1 MSEITPDLRTAT
13 AEVPGQVS
21 ETTGFQPSNSDLRP
35 PTSGLRPTYQAA
47 RAVAGTIETHFA
59 AHIAAAHERGEE
71 ALAPN
76 PDRAAIEAIIDA
88 TFWAS
93 LRKEEGRSPKISLA
107 FFPPEQVPQ
116 PLIFERPLPLTPK
129 VLTKLGPAVER
140 PGVHLGVFT
149 ARHESSATSG
159 ELQVWGATRK
169 VPSFCFVLEVIEPGL
184 LVIKHRRMAG
194 FGKFANVA
202 VLKGEEVKIVD
213 EQGAS
218 LPDCPALLAVLL
230 PFTSPGSWDH
240 RFNLHVQLAA
250 SMRAHGHGGSLLV
263 VPTGSES
270 WRNSIVQPVL
280 YSVTPPF
287 SALAELMRQE
297 VNETNENWLDAAVR
311 RAVDTVAGLTAVDGA
326 TIINDQYEVLAFGA
340 KIGRLDRGPA
350 VEQMVATEPVVG
362 DHPVLIHPAQNGGTR
377 HLSAAQ
383 FVHDQRDAMALV
395 ASQDGRFT
403 VFAWSPCEEMVHAH
417 RVDTLLL

>member
-1 MSEITPDLRTAT
+1 MFGGPRVLAVASPELQLLI
-13 AEVPGQVS
+13 
-21 ETTGFQPSNSDLRP
+21 ETRNMYRES
-35 PTSGLRPTYQAA
+35 TYQAA
-47 RAVAGTIETHFA
+47 RTVAAPVEAHFA
-59 AHIAAAHERGEE
+59 RHIAAARERGEQE
-71 ALAPN
+71 LAPQ
-76 PDRAAIEAIIDA
+76 PDAEAIEAIIDA

-93 LRKEEGRSPKISLA
+93 LRREEGQSPKISLA
-107 FFPPEQVPQ
+107 FFPHEQVPQ
-116 PLIFERPLPLTPK
+116 PLIFERPLPLTPG

-140 PGVHLGVFT
+140 PGVHLGVW
-149 ARHESSATSG
+149 RDSAG
-159 ELQVWGATRK
+159 ELHVWGATRK

-184 LVIKHRRMAG
+184 LVVKHRRRDG

-202 VLKGEEVKIVD
+202 VLKGEQVKVID

-218 LPDCPALLAVLL
+218 LPECPPLLKALL

-240 RFNLHVQLAA
+240 KFNLLVQLAA
-250 SMRAHGHGGSLLV
+250 SMRAHEHGGSLLV
-263 VPTGSES
+263 VPAGSEA
-270 WRNSIVQPVL
+270 WRQSIVHPIL

-297 VNETNENWLDAAVR
+297 VNDTNENLVVAAVG

-326 TIINDQYEVLAFGA
+326 TVINDQYEVLAFGA
-340 KIGRLDRGPA
+340 KIRRPEGSPP

-362 DHPVLIHPAQNGGTR
+362 DQAVVIHPAQNGGTR

-383 FVHDQRDAMALV
+383 FVHDQKDAVALV

-403 VFAWSPCEEMVHAH
+403 VFAWSPCEQMVHAH
-417 RVDTLLL
+417 RVDSLLL

>member
-1 MSEITPDLRTAT
+1 MTTEITAPIRQT
-13 AEVPGQVS
+13 
-21 ETTGFQPSNSDLRP
+21 
-35 PTSGLRPTYQAA
+35 TYQAA
-47 RAVAGTIETHFA
+47 RAVASTIEAHFA
-59 AHIAAAHERGEE
+59 RHIKNARARGEE
-71 ALAPN
+71 ELAPN

-93 LRKEEGRSPKISLA
+93 LRREEGRSPKISLA
-107 FFPPEQVPQ
+107 FFPHDQVPQ
-116 PLIFERPLPLTPK
+116 PLIFERTLPLTPD

-140 PGVHLGVFT
+140 PGVHLGVD
-149 ARHESSATSG
+149 RGRDG
-159 ELQVWGATRK
+159 ELHVWGATRK
-169 VPSFCFVLEVIEPGL
+169 VPSLCFVLEVIEPGL
-184 LVIKHRRMAG
+184 LVIKHRRRDG

-213 EQGAS
+213 EHGAS
-218 LPDCPALLAVLL
+218 LPDCPALLAALV

-240 RFNLHVQLAA
+240 KFNLHVQLAA

-263 VPTGSES
+263 VPAGTEA
-270 WRNSIVQPVL
+270 WRQSIVHPIL
-280 YSVTPPF
+280 YSVTPAF

-297 VNETNENWLDAAVR
+297 VNEVNENLLVAAVQ

-340 KIGRLDRGPA
+340 KIRRPSGSVPA
-350 VEQMVATEPVVG
+350 EQMVMTEPVVG
-362 DHPVLIHPAQNGGTR
+362 DSPVVIQPAQNGGTR

-383 FVHDQRDAMALV
+383 FIHDQRDALALV

-403 VFAWSPCEEMVHAH
+403 VFAWSPCEQMVHAH
-417 RVDTLLL
+417 RIDTLLL

>member
-1 MSEITPDLRTAT
+1 MSTTNHIR
-13 AEVPGQVS
+13 
-21 ETTGFQPSNSDLRP
+21 ETSYRAGGRV
-35 PTSGLRPTYQAA
+35 AA
-47 RAVAGTIETHFA
+47 TIERHFA
-59 AHIAAAHERGEE
+59 AHIAGARERGEAE
-71 ALAPN
+71 VAPS
-76 PDRAAIEAIIDA
+76 PDRDSIEAIIDA

-93 LRKEEGRSPKISLA
+93 LRREEGRSPMISIA

-116 PLIFERPLPLTPK
+116 PLRFEGPLPLTPK

-140 PGVHLGVFT
+140 PGIHLGVFT
-149 ARHESSATSG
+149 DSSSG
-159 ELQVWGATRK
+159 ELRVWGATRK
-169 VPSFCFVLEVIEPGL
+169 VPSYCFILEVIEPGL
-184 LVIKHRRMAG
+184 LVIKHRRMNG

-213 EQGAS
+213 EHGAR
-218 LPDCPALLAVLL
+218 LPECPALLDALL

-240 RFNLHVQLAA
+240 RFNMHVQLAA

-263 VPTGSES
+263 VPTGSEA
-270 WRNSIVQPVL
+270 WRESIVQPVL
-280 YSVTPPF
+280 YSVTPPY

-297 VNETNENWLDAAVR
+297 VNESNENWLDAAVR

-340 KIGRLDRGPA
+340 KILRRDGA
-350 VEQMVATEPVVG
+350 ASVEQMVATEPIEGDSPVV
-362 DHPVLIHPAQNGGTR
+362 VHPAQNGGTR

-403 VFAWSPCEEMVHAH
+403 VFAWSPCELMVHAH

>member
-1 MSEITPDLRTAT
+1 MSTEITAPIREA
-13 AEVPGQVS
+13 
-21 ETTGFQPSNSDLRP
+21 
-35 PTSGLRPTYQAA
+35 TYQAA
-47 RAVAGTIETHFA
+47 RAVAPAIEAHFA
-59 AHIAAAHERGEE
+59 HHIKTARERGEE
-71 ALAPN
+71 ELAPK
-76 PDRAAIEAIIDA
+76 PDRAAIAAIIDA

-93 LRKEEGRSPKISLA
+93 LRREEGRSPKISLA
-107 FFPPEQVPQ
+107 FFPHEQVPQ
-116 PLIFERPLPLTPK
+116 PLIFEHPLPLSPD

-140 PGVHLGVFT
+140 PGIHLGVD
-149 ARHESSATSG
+149 RGPDG
-159 ELQVWGATRK
+159 ELLVWGATRK
-169 VPSFCFVLEVIEPGL
+169 VPSLCFVLEVIEPGL
-184 LVIKHRRMAG
+184 LVIKHRRRDG

-213 EQGAS
+213 EHGAS
-218 LPDCPALLAVLL
+218 LPDCPALLDALL

-240 RFNLHVQLAA
+240 RFNMHVQLAA

-263 VPTGSES
+263 VPTGSEA
-270 WRNSIVQPVL
+270 WRESIVQPIL

-297 VNETNENWLDAAVR
+297 VNESNENWLDAAVR

-340 KIGRLDRGPA
+340 KIVRRDSAPS
-350 VEQMVATEPVVG
+350 VEQMVATEPVEG
-362 DHPVLIHPAQNGGTR
+362 DRPVVVNPAQNGGTR

-403 VFAWSPCEEMVHAH
+403 VFAWSPCELMVHAH